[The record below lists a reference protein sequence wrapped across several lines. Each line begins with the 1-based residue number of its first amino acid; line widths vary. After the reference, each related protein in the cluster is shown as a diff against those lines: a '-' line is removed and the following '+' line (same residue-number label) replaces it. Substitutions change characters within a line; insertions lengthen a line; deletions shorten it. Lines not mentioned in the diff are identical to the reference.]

1 MMMMED
7 DEDAEEELLMQNCSY
22 HTKDLLLINRAQE
35 FQLEGSTSHQKSSH
49 KAHDHKLDF
58 IPRRPKIT
66 PEELVCTGTKNIS
79 CYEGSPLV
87 CFL

>member
-1 MMMMED
+1 MMMIED
-7 DEDAEEELLMQNCSY
+7 DEDAEEELWMQN

-35 FQLEGSTSHQKSSH
+35 FQQEGNISHQKSSH

-58 IPRRPKIT
+58 NPRRPKII
-66 PEELVCTGTKNIS
+66 PREPIYLDKNIS
-79 CYEGSPLV
+79 CYERSPLV